1 MSQGP
6 LDAGELEWL
15 DDMLLEYGSDAS
27 VLDVSELDGFLTAV
41 LSGPVL
47 IPPQRWI
54 PAMWGGNEHLPH
66 WHDPEQQARFSELLF
81 QHMEDIALR
90 LHDARDQFDPMFG
103 LRDVEGQ
110 EVTIVEEW
118 CFGYM
123 RGVALGRWSALPPEV
138 QPALDAI
145 ALHGEE
151 QNFDRLDTLSADEF
165 LASIEAI
172 RPAALAIYQ
181 WWRKTH

>member
-1 MSQGP
+1 MSLGP
-6 LDAGELEWL
+6 LDLEELEWL
-15 DDMLLEYGSDAS
+15 DDILMEYGNEDS
-27 VLDVSELDGFLTAV
+27 VLDVSELDGFLTAM
-41 LSGPVL
+41 LSGPVV
-47 IPPQRWI
+47 IPPERWI
-54 PAMWGGNEHLPH
+54 PAMWGGESRVPVWKHS
-66 WHDPEQQARFSELLF
+66 DQQERFSSLVF

-90 LHDARDQFDPMFG
+90 LHEAPDQFEPMFG
-103 LRDVEGQ
+103 LREVEGQ

-123 RGVALGRWSALPPEV
+123 RGVAQAQWPALPEAI

-151 QNFDRLDTLSADEF
+151 DNFERLDELSGDEF
-165 LASIEAI
+165 LESIEAI
-172 RPAALAIYQ
+172 HPAALRIYQ